1 MQFRLLGPLE
11 VSDQDRPLDLGA
23 TKQRSLLALLLLN
36 ANQVVSTD
44 RLIAELWGDSPPAT
58 VAKSVQVYVSRLR
71 KEIPDGRL
79 ATHPPGYVLRVGP
92 DELDLEVFER
102 LRRQARGVPPEAA
115 AEKLREA
122 LALWRGPPLADL
134 AYEPFAQVEIARL
147 EELRLAAL
155 EERIDADLAAGR
167 HVDLVGELRARIAE
181 HPLRER
187 LRAQLM
193 LALYRSARQA
203 EALEAYQCA
212 RRELLDELGLEPCE
226 ALRRLE
232 RAILE
237 QDPALDVEPDARP
250 VRRRAVEAERSV
262 LVVPAAVDGAEVLLV
277 LAAPLAAAETP
288 REVILA
294 TVVPAADLGAASAAL
309 AVHGDA
315 LRDRGLPVR
324 TAAFS
329 SPAPGADVVRLA
341 SNEDVDLVLLD
352 AGSAPLAGEA
362 AVVLDRVPCDVALL
376 LRAGGPPGDGPVV
389 VPFGAATHDW
399 AALELAAWVAR
410 ATGAPLRLMGAASDH
425 REAGRDASRLLAD
438 ASLMVQRSAGVR
450 AEPLL
455 ASPGRSGI
463 MALARGAGLLVVGLS
478 DRWREEGLG
487 RVRGELALAPPAPTV
502 LVRRGPR
509 PGGLAPDGTR
519 TRFGWSLTGGGA

>member
-1 MQFRLLGPLE
+1 MEFRVLGPLE
-11 VSDQDRPLDLGA
+11 VVKEDRPLDLGA
-23 TKQRSLLALLLLN
+23 AKQRSLLALLLLN
-36 ANQVVSTD
+36 ANEVVSTD

-58 VAKSVQVYVSRLR
+58 VAKSVQIYVSRLR
-71 KEIPDGRL
+71 KELPGDRL
-79 ATHPPGYVLRVGP
+79 ATRPPGYVLRV
-92 DELDLEVFER
+92 DSAELDLEVFER
-102 LRRQARGVPPEAA
+102 LRREARGLPPGAA

-134 AYEPFAQVEIARL
+134 AYEPFAQAEIARL

-155 EERIDADLAAGR
+155 EERFDADLANGR
-167 HVDLVGELRARIAE
+167 HADLVGELRARVAE

-193 LALYRSARQA
+193 LTLYRSGRQA
-203 EALEAYQCA
+203 EALDAYRQA
-212 RRELLDELGLEPCE
+212 RRTLLDELGLEPCA
-226 ALRRLE
+226 ALKRLE

-237 QDPALDVEPDARP
+237 QDPALEVKH
-250 VRRRAVEAERSV
+250 EAGPTQRLPPAPERSL
-262 LVVPAAVDGAEVLLV
+262 LVVPAALDGADALLC

-294 TVVPAADLGAASAAL
+294 TVVAAAELAAATAAL
-309 AVHGDA
+309 GVHGDA
-315 LRDRGLPVR
+315 LRDRGLPAR

-329 SPAPGADVVRLA
+329 SPSPGADVVRLA

-352 AGSAPLAGEA
+352 GGSAPLAGEA
-362 AVVLDRVPCDVALL
+362 AVVLDRAPCDVALM
-376 LRAGGPPGDGPVV
+376 LRAGGPPRKGSVV

-410 ATGAPLRLMGAASDH
+410 ATGAPLRLVGAAADH
-425 REAGRDASRLLAD
+425 REDGRDASRLLAD
-438 ASLMVQRSAGVR
+438 ASLMVQRGAGVR

-455 ASPGRSGI
+455 ASPGRRGVI
-463 MALARGAGLLVVGLS
+463 ELAHGAGLLVVGLS
-478 DRWREEGLG
+478 DRWRDEGLG
-487 RVRGELALAPPAPTV
+487 RVRAELAAAPPAPTV
-502 LVRRGPR
+502 FVRRGPR

-519 TRFGWSLTGGGA
+519 TRFGWSLTGAGA